1 MTQVLHALL
10 SDAGIAVPQGLVNPG
25 LEAITTDSRRV
36 GPGTLF
42 LGLPGERVDGG
53 SFWAKALEAGA
64 AAAVI
69 GAEAAAAQPPAA
81 DDPVVVIQEPVA
93 RRIGE
98 IAAAYWEHPCRRM
111 ALIGVTGTNG
121 KTTTTHLIEHL
132 AASAGQSVGL
142 FGTLVNR
149 WPGHSITATHT
160 CLLYTS
166 PSPRDQLT
174 SRMPSSA

>member
-10 SDAGIAVPQGLVNPG
+10 SDAGIAVPPGLVNPG

-53 SFWAKALEAGA
+53 SFWAQALEAGA

-98 IAAAYWEHPCRRM
+98 IAAAYWDHPCRRM

-121 KTTTTHLIEHL
+121 KTTTTQLIAQWL
-132 AASAGQSVGL
+132 DLVGQRSAVM
-142 FGTLVNR
+142 GTTGN
-149 WPGHSITATHT
+149 
-160 CLLYTS
+160 
-166 PSPRDQLT
+166 
-174 SRMPSSA
+174 

>member
-10 SDAGIAVPQGLVNPG
+10 SDAGIAVPPGLVNPG

-53 SFWAKALEAGA
+53 SFWAQALEAGA

-98 IAAAYWEHPCRRM
+98 IAAAYWDHPCRRM
-111 ALIGVTGTNG
+111 ALILS
-121 KTTTTHLIEHL
+121 LIH
-132 AASAGQSVGL
+132 
-142 FGTLVNR
+142 
-149 WPGHSITATHT
+149 I
-160 CLLYTS
+160 
-166 PSPRDQLT
+166 
-174 SRMPSSA
+174 

>member
-10 SDAGIAVPQGLVNPG
+10 SDAGIAVPPGLVNPG

-53 SFWAKALEAGA
+53 SFWAQALEAGA

-81 DDPVVVIQEPVA
+81 DDPVVVIQSRWRV
-93 RRIGE
+93 G
-98 IAAAYWEHPCRRM
+98 
-111 ALIGVTGTNG
+111 
-121 KTTTTHLIEHL
+121 
-132 AASAGQSVGL
+132 SV
-142 FGTLVNR
+142 R
-149 WPGHSITATHT
+149 
-160 CLLYTS
+160 
-166 PSPRDQLT
+166 SPRRT
-174 SRMPSSA
+174 GITPAGAWP

>member
-1 MTQVLHALL
+1 MTQALHALL
-10 SDAGIAVPQGLVNPG
+10 SDAGIAVPAGLVNPG

-53 SFWAKALEAGA
+53 TFWAQALEAGA

-69 GAEAAAAQPPAA
+69 GAEA
-81 DDPVVVIQEPVA
+81 
-93 RRIGE
+93 
-98 IAAAYWEHPCRRM
+98 
-111 ALIGVTGTNG
+111 
-121 KTTTTHLIEHL
+121 
-132 AASAGQSVGL
+132 
-142 FGTLVNR
+142 
-149 WPGHSITATHT
+149 

-166 PSPRDQLT
+166 PSPRDGLL